1 MEEKTIVE
9 VGMLL
14 EEEPDIYE
22 KILDDVGAVNVFNCE
37 THDLYWTNK
46 KFAELEKMTENQIK
60 NACVRFRI
68 GNGVGGKKWNGKYD
82 VSMRFENFNAY
93 DSAGEDRFEC
103 DMDEFKQIQAEIE
116 GAGWYLIFDTF
127 KRDYQYKIDDMKS
140 MIQIQD
146 IDNVGLVLYYDNP
159 DYYGVEDVEVQRAML
174 IDELNGYGFN
184 FKKEDLGIDKLRT
197 LLLGKPCFS
206 KNQNG

>member
-1 MEEKTIVE
+1 MEETIVE
-9 VGMLL
+9 VGLLL
-14 EEEPDIYE
+14 EEEPNVYE
-22 KILDDVGAVNVFNCE
+22 KILEDVGAVNVYNCE

-46 KFAELEKMTENQIK
+46 KYAELEKMTENQIK

-68 GNGVGGKKWNGKYD
+68 VNGVGGTKWDGDYS
-82 VSMRFENFNAY
+82 VSMRFENFNVY
-93 DSAGEDRFEC
+93 DAAGDDRFDC
-103 DMDEFKQIQAEIE
+103 DMDEFKQIQAELE

-159 DYYGVEDVEVQRAML
+159 DYYRVEDVDTQRAML
-174 IDELNGYGFN
+174 IDELNGYGFA

-197 LLLGKPCFS
+197 LLTGKSCFS
-206 KNQNG
+206 NNQNG